1 MMFLQVLIGG
11 DLRYN
16 SAVFPTLASNS
27 YNWVVATQ
35 GFLDNAPWDLI
46 ATNKT
51 LQQKA
56 SKEVLGLVNDV
67 GSPVLQ
73 PLAVSINQAS
83 WPSLGAIVS
92 MQNAVYDGTDFT
104 RLNTLDCLEQYSTP
118 FGDRSDVILI
128 ARDTNDT
135 KNAKNSVLACGTQS
149 AIDRGTYKGT
159 HPGEWMCKGSNTF
172 SCKKVAVHGYESEDQ
187 EITAIANWNVVG
199 YVIDYCMA
207 SYRPT
212 DDRCG
217 VVYSY
222 QIMIGK

>member
-1 MMFLQVLIGG
+1 MIFLQVLIDG

-46 ATNKT
+46 ATNTT
-51 LQQKA
+51 LQQRA

-73 PLAVSINQAS
+73 PLANSINQAS
-83 WPSLGAIVS
+83 WPSFGAIVS
-92 MQNAVYDGTDFT
+92 MQNAVYNGTGFT

-149 AIDRGTYKGT
+149 AFDRGTYKGT
-159 HPGEWMCKGSNTF
+159 HPGEWMCKRSNTF